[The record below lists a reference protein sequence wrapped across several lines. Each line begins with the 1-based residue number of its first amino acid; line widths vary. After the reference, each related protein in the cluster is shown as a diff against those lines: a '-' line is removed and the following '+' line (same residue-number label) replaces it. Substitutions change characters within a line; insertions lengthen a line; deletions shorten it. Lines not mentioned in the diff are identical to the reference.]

1 MEELVEDPEVAS
13 SSAICVTT
21 GQSLLS
27 VSAFPF
33 AGLPCNCTRLQ
44 KGQPA
49 PQMRENAGKV

>member
-1 MEELVEDPEVAS
+1 MEDPEVAS
-13 SSAICVTT
+13 SSAICMTT

-33 AGLPCNCTRLQ
+33 SGLPCNCTRLQ